1 MASYDEIRLAFRRRA
16 KQVHPDVAGEDAGAS
31 FRALREAYEVLT
43 DPTRRASYDRILE
56 LDAQMRRVR
65 AQTGPASPKPPSV
78 TLEEER
84 RLTSLTTSQRFGEA
98 ERLARVLLEKN
109 PRHVGSF
116 AALAEVA
123 AARGDLEKAAKY
135 YAFAAQYDGRN
146 ATYQRKHEQML
157 DAMQTRMAQSAVAE
171 SPTKLKWALGSSG
184 GMLLA
189 MALYVALSPEG
200 PLAPQV
206 GIWWP
211 LGLIG
216 MLAMGGVTLGAGL
229 AAAGLLDRFG
239 AGSGTRSRG
248 AILGVAAGLF
258 FWLAI
263 ALYLLI
269 GFTQETFTA
278 SLSRLL
284 AACVLVVLVFT
295 VAAGVGGTASPL
307 SVLLFSGNF
316 LYLFALLGW
325 AMADGLRRM

>member
-1 MASYDEIRLAFRRRA
+1 
-16 KQVHPDVAGEDAGAS
+16 
-31 FRALREAYEVLT
+31 
-43 DPTRRASYDRILE
+43 
-56 LDAQMRRVR
+56 
-65 AQTGPASPKPPSV
+65 
-78 TLEEER
+78 
-84 RLTSLTTSQRFGEA
+84 
-98 ERLARVLLEKN
+98 
-109 PRHVGSF
+109 
-116 AALAEVA
+116 
-123 AARGDLEKAAKY
+123 
-135 YAFAAQYDGRN
+135 
-146 ATYQRKHEQML
+146 
-157 DAMQTRMAQSAVAE
+157 
-171 SPTKLKWALGSSG
+171 
-184 GMLLA
+184 
-189 MALYVALSPEG
+189 
-200 PLAPQV
+200 
-206 GIWWP
+206 
-211 LGLIG
+211 